1 MTIRISE
8 TLEIREKSA
17 AKHICCRGCGHALA
31 PAGKAWKP
39 HAKLTTL
46 PIKKVP
52 GSSSAVDA
60 QAVFRQFNCPHCG
73 RLLDSETALPEDP
86 FLEDIVMV

>member
-8 TLEIREKSA
+8 TLEIRETGA
-17 AKHICCRGCGHALA
+17 ARHICCRGCGHALA
-31 PAGKAWKP
+31 PAGKLWKP
-39 HAKLTTL
+39 QAKLSAL
-46 PIKKVP
+46 PIKTVP

-60 QAVFRQFNCPHCG
+60 QVVFRQFSCPQCG

>member
-1 MTIRISE
+1 MTIRVSE
-8 TLEIREKSA
+8 TLEIREKGA
-17 AKHICCRGCGHALA
+17 AKHICCRSCGHALV
-31 PAGKAWKP
+31 PAGKPWKP
-39 HAKLTTL
+39 HAKLMAL

-60 QAVFRQFNCPHCG
+60 QVVFRQFSCPQCG
-73 RLLDSETALPEDP
+73 SLLDSETALPEDP